1 MEGSRRQAHGWAA
14 PRNVSQETKEHR
26 TQGDPMEDGGVML
39 AALHATDI
47 QLGAD
52 PVLSPVLIC
61 VISPEVSRAPLKRLL
76 YGAQIT
82 DEETEAQSSD
92 VACPRPAPS
101 YGAGIQGQVSAF
113 KAQVQGT

>member
-1 MEGSRRQAHGWAA
+1 
-14 PRNVSQETKEHR
+14 
-26 TQGDPMEDGGVML
+26 MEDGGVML
-39 AALHATDI
+39 AALHALDI

-82 DEETEAQSSD
+82 EEETEAQSSD
-92 VACPRPAPS
+92 VACPRPAHS
-101 YGAGIQGQVSAF
+101 QEAMELGF
-113 KAQVQGT
+113 KARSLLSKPRVRVPDWLSL